1 MPRNNIFITGATGGF
16 GQAVARHFSAKGY
29 FVGLTDL
36 DEDKL
41 RALAEELGGASKAYY
56 HVLDVRDVEA
66 ARAAVAGFAKASGSG
81 LQVLFNN
88 AGTSAVGGFEDV
100 DIERQRLV
108 LDVNLFGVFNVTH
121 AALPL
126 MRETSGAHIITVSS
140 ASAIHG
146 NPELVAYAATKR
158 AILSFSESL
167 DISLR
172 GSGVAVSDLLP
183 MYAKTAIVT
192 DVAHLHRKTPEIK
205 LTPEDIAREVEDI
218 IRTKRF
224 RSYVG
229 RDTKVFARL
238 AKVLPYRVVKY
249 VTRRVIGW

>member
-1 MPRNNIFITGATGGF
+1 MNNIFITGATGGF
-16 GQAVARHFSAKGY
+16 GQAVARHFSARGY
-29 FVGLTDL
+29 FVGLFDL

-41 RALAEELGGASKAYY
+41 AVLADELGGPDRCY
-56 HVLDVRDVEA
+56 HRVLDVTDVEG
-66 ARAAVAGFAKASGSG
+66 ARAAVAGFAEASGHG

-88 AGTSAVGGFEDV
+88 AGISAVGDFEDV
-100 DIERQRLV
+100 DIERQRAV
-108 LDVNLFGVFNVTH
+108 LEVNLFGVFNVTH
-121 AALPL
+121 AALPI
-126 MRETSGAHIITVSS
+126 MRTTPGAHVITVSS

-183 MYAKTAIVT
+183 MYAKTAIVE
-192 DVAHLHRKTPEIK
+192 DVAHLHRKNPDIK
-205 LTPEDIAREVEDI
+205 LTPEDIAEEVWDI
-218 IRTKRF
+218 VETKRF

-238 AKVLPYRVVKY
+238 ARVLPYRVVKY